1 MVSIMYGLNLV
12 INDKYE
18 TIAMKLKTALSFEII
33 CPLFHNHDL
42 KKKKW
47 WKFPIVSIITN
58 YKIKNQ
64 AQGELVYTIYVK
76 DLQSLII

>member
-33 CPLFHNHDL
+33 CPLFHNHHL
-42 KKKKW
+42 KKKNDG
-47 WKFPIVSIITN
+47 SS
-58 YKIKNQ
+58 Q
-64 AQGELVYTIYVK
+64 
-76 DLQSLII
+76 